1 MIACIIFEKNEVS
14 MITFFSV
21 ENFRDT
27 EKKLE
32 LKLNKNLTP
41 MNMGRLQGKTTIG
54 KALVNSLCSNE
65 LHSIVADTNSS
76 YLSDEDILSKQA
88 VVVTYKG
95 VLDNC
100 TFQYQICLLSRDIVK
115 SEHLKVDGRVVFQKT
130 TNNLDCF
137 ELNLPGAESLKT
149 NLHGNR
155 RIRLLNYVRNNSI
168 FDKNTNSGKVVE
180 YLYKLSTKM
189 MYLSSD
195 CVIKDGYEIS
205 ALKYISQTIDPRKNP
220 EVSSDSIN
228 EALEKLFIETE
239 LDSKLKF
246 SVKFTIDDFEG
257 QKIKVVH
264 DEESHVLNAASS
276 DIFKH
281 FILISLYQL
290 YEKDSEISVFDG
302 ISGVLSSSKHQSVI
316 NKNKQVVT
324 A

>member
-1 MIACIIFEKNEVS
+1 

-32 LKLNKNLTP
+32 LELNKNLTP

-88 VVVTYKG
+88 VVVTYEG

-100 TFQYQICLLSRDIVK
+100 TFQYQICFLSRDIVK
-115 SEHLKVDGRVVFQKT
+115 SEQLKVDGSVVFQKT

-149 NLHGNR
+149 NLNGNR

-168 FDKNTNSGKVVE
+168 FDKTTSSGKVVE

-205 ALKYISQTIDPRKNP
+205 ALQYISQTIDPRKNP

-228 EALEKLFIETE
+228 EALEKLFIETG
-239 LDSKLKF
+239 LDSKLQF

-264 DEESHVLNAASS
+264 DEESHVLNTASS

-281 FILISLYQL
+281 FILISLHQL
-290 YEKDSEISVFDG
+290 YETDSEISVFDG

-316 NKNKQVVT
+316 SKNKQIVT